1 MNFTQSI
8 SKCFQKYFDF
18 KGRASKSEC
27 WFFILFF
34 VLYAFVIGLVVG
46 FSGVDKETADI
57 VILFL
62 ILPILPPYFAVIARR
77 LHDFNH
83 SGWMQL
89 IFFPGY
95 IADEF
100 LGTGYI
106 LWLITFVLFAFY
118 ISQKPS
124 SRKNRFGLPT
134 KK

>member
-1 MNFTQSI
+1 
-8 SKCFQKYFDF
+8 
-18 KGRASKSEC
+18 
-27 WFFILFF
+27 
-34 VLYAFVIGLVVG
+34 
-46 FSGVDKETADI
+46 
-57 VILFL
+57 
-62 ILPILPPYFAVIARR
+62 
-77 LHDFNH
+77 
-83 SGWMQL
+83 MQL